1 VLSPRVGFCAVTMSG
16 IIQMCLTVWV
26 DMFYVCLAY
35 GKSSVSELCVVMYDV
50 VGGGLIVVIRT
61 LDTKRTQPHLH

>member
-1 VLSPRVGFCAVTMSG
+1 MFPSSGADNCVVLSPRVGCCAVTMSG

-35 GKSSVSELCVVMYDV
+35 GKSSVSGLCVVMYDV
-50 VGGGLIVVIRT
+50 VGGGTASVI
-61 LDTKRTQPHLH
+61 